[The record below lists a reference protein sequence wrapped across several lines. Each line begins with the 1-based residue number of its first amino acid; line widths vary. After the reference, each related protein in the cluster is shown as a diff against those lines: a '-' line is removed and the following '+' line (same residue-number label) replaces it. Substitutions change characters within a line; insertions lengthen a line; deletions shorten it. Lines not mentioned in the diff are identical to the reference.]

1 MQERTYATPSP
12 RSFACDLA
20 TLCAPTLA
28 GLKPASLFR
37 YQPAPGQDAAAMAA
51 AWHTE
56 LSPRG
61 VTVQVLKQCPRTG
74 AVLVYVYRPAR
85 VAKLL
90 ADDRTLAFL
99 AGEGYTPGT
108 ADELLDQLAERLC
121 CEGDF
126 PHEIGVF
133 LGYPLSDVVGFI
145 ENSGRNFTCCG
156 CWKAYGDPAAARQ
169 HFAQLNKCTAVY
181 LRLFHS
187 GTPIQR
193 LAVAACR
200 S

>member
-108 ADELLDQLAERLC
+108 ADELLAQLAERLC
-121 CEGDF
+121 CEQDF

-156 CWKAYGDPAAARQ
+156 CWKAYGDPQAAQR
-169 HFAQLNKCTAVY
+169 HFAQLRKCTAVY

-187 GTPIQR
+187 GTPILR
-193 LAVAACR
+193 LAVAA
-200 S
+200 

>member
-1 MQERTYATPSP
+1 MQERTHVTPSP

-51 AWHTE
+51 AWHAA
-56 LSPRG
+56 LVARG
-61 VTVQVLKQCPRTG
+61 VTVRVLKQCPRTG
-74 AVLVYVYRPAR
+74 AVLVYVYRPTR

-90 ADDRTLAFL
+90 ADPRTLDFL
-99 AGEGYTPGT
+99 AGEGYRTGT
-108 ADELLDQLAERLC
+108 ADELLDQLTDRLC

-133 LGYPLSDVVGFI
+133 LGYPLADVIGFI
-145 ENSGRNFTCCG
+145 QNRGKNFTVCG
-156 CWKAYGDPAAARQ
+156 YWKVYTDPASAQAAFDRYK
-169 HFAQLNKCTAVY
+169 KCERIYARCY
-181 LRLFHS
+181 YN
-187 GTPIQR
+187 GTPIRR
-193 LAVAACR
+193 LTVAA
-200 S
+200 

>member
-1 MQERTYATPSP
+1 MQQSRVIPSP

-51 AWHTE
+51 AWHAA

-61 VTVQVLKQCPRTG
+61 VTVRVLKLCPRTG

-85 VAKLL
+85 VARLL
-90 ADDRTLAFL
+90 AAPHMLDFL

-133 LGYPLSDVVGFI
+133 WATRWRMSSGSSKTAAKTLPRAAIGRSTPIPPLRRQSLTAI
-145 ENSGRNFTCCG
+145 KSASAST
-156 CWKAYGDPAAARQ
+156 PAAIT
-169 HFAQLNKCTAVY
+169 TAP
-181 LRLFHS
+181 RS
-187 GTPIQR
+187 GG
-193 LAVAACR
+193 
-200 S
+200 